1 MSNDERNDL
10 LELQRNLRRYLP
22 ILEEQLLA
30 YPPNADDEIFRFLVN
45 KMAQFRD
52 MLIDI
57 DNRLQ
62 EK

>member
-1 MSNDERNDL
+1 MSDDERNDL

-22 ILEEQLLA
+22 ILEDQLLA
-30 YPPNADDEIFRFLVN
+30 YPLNADDEIFQFLVN
-45 KMAQFRD
+45 KMSQFRN

-62 EK
+62 ER